1 MGSFLSKIKERN
13 GVNYD
18 CPVCKNT
25 NKPPNLV
32 GKFVLINE
40 EQFKCT
46 GCNNTFNKNSI
57 YSLSENK
64 ESITLDHVLKV

>member
-1 MGSFLSKIKERN
+1 MGSFLSKIKERD

-40 EQFKCT
+40 EQFKCN
-46 GCNNTFNKNSI
+46 GCNNIFNKNSI

>member
-25 NKPPNLV
+25 GKLPNLV
-32 GKFVLINE
+32 GHFILINKY
-40 EQFKCT
+40 QYKCS
-46 GCNNTFNKNSI
+46 GCNSLFNKNSI
-57 YSLSENK
+57 NLFFSNK
-64 ESITLDHVLKV
+64 EPITLDHVVKV

>member
-1 MGSFLSKIKERN
+1 MGAFLSKIKERD

-32 GKFVLINE
+32 GKFVSINE
-40 EQFKCT
+40 EQFKCN
-46 GCNNTFNKNSI
+46 GCNNIFNKTSI
-57 YSLSENK
+57 YSLSANK
-64 ESITLDHVLKV
+64 ESITLDHVIKI